1 MKDAARLVKNH
12 PIELLYDVTLA
23 GGKRT
28 SASVQPRSPVSQ
40 PEIALEKGVTT

>member
-12 PIELLYDVTLA
+12 PIELLYDVTLP